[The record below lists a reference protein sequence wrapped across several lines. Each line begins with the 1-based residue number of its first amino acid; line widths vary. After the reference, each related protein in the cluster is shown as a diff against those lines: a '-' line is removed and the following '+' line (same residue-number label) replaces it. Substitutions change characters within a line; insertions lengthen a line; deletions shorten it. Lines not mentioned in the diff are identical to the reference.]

1 MSAARYT
8 SESPAGKILTYLQ
21 RHGEATVK
29 ALEELLGISTTAVR
43 EHLTHLQ
50 AKNLVAT
57 KLVRHGP
64 GRPHAIYFLTDA
76 AQNLFP
82 KEYDTL
88 TTMLLREIASRE
100 GPDRLQSLLDAVGAR
115 LADEYR
121 GHVSGAE
128 LPDRLAAL
136 REALERRGIPVELLP
151 NGESFQLFA
160 CPYLDVA
167 QEHAGVCSMERRMVE
182 QLLGAQVVLEGTIRE
197 GRRSCQFTVV
207 QESGAASKKPE
218 VNLLNSDSRLLN
230 SK

>member
-1 MSAARYT
+1 MSATLYT
-8 SESPAGKILTYLQ
+8 SESPAGKILAYLQ

-29 ALEELLGISTTAVR
+29 DLEELLGISTTAVR

-57 KLVRHGP
+57 KLIRRGP
-64 GRPHAIYFLTDA
+64 GRPHALYFLTDA
-76 AQNLFP
+76 AQDLFP

-100 GPDRLQSLLDAVGAR
+100 GPEHLQALLDAVGAR
-115 LADEYR
+115 LAEEYR
-121 GHVSGAE
+121 GDVAGAK

-151 NGESFQLFA
+151 DGDSFQLFA

-182 QLLGAQVVLEGTIRE
+182 QVLGEQVVLEGTIRE
-197 GRRSCQFTVV
+197 GRRSCHFTVV
-207 QESGAASKKPE
+207 NKE
-218 VNLLNSDSRLLN
+218 
-230 SK
+230 